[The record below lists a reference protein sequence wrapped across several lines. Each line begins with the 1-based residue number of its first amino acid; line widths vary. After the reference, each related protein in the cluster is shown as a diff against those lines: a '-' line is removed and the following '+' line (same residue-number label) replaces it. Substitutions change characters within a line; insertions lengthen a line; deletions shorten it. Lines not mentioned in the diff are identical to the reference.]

1 MPVNDT
7 LPEVPEKFRD
17 RVLVKDPNALL
28 PVVDSQIIAA
38 AAPGDRVV
46 AIKVAGFE
54 IAALYADKTGPY
66 AFAQLLLERF
76 KAAGAPVE
84 GTIRLRLA
92 RGKVFKIKS
101 QPGDASFRY
110 VWLPDEHCQ
119 AMGVAGREGA
129 LVH

>member
-1 MPVNDT
+1 MPEND
-7 LPEVPEKFRD
+7 LPPIPPEYRD

-28 PVVDSQIIAA
+28 PAVDNQIIAA
-38 AAPGDRVV
+38 AAPGDKVV
-46 AIKVAGFE
+46 TVKVLGYE

-66 AFAQLLLERF
+66 AFNQLLLERF
-76 KAAGAPVE
+76 QAAGAPVE

-119 AMGVAGREGA
+119 ALGVQGREGA
-129 LVH
+129 LIH